1 MKTYTA
7 EEVYELRQRFGDT
20 QEQFAARLG
29 VTVSTLNRWE
39 RSKVRPSRIA
49 CKLLDQIESVLG
61 ELGAER
67 R

>member
-1 MKTYTA
+1 MKIYTA
-7 EEVYELRQRFGDT
+7 ADVITLRRRCGDT
-20 QEQFAARLG
+20 QEQFAQRVG